1 MEAPM
6 TLQEF
11 SSQYQRFFSHAESYA
26 NHHHNSLAVIA
37 GFVTVFF
44 LLMIFGSKN
53 KKRLEQI
60 KVKNENYAAAPRS
73 NYTVT
78 SQDIKAIA
86 GDDIMTTQLDLAR
99 AYIEMDKKP
108 LAKKILEHVIEHG
121 EMIQKT
127 AARELIKNL

>member
-6 TLQEF
+6 TMQDF
-11 SSQYQRFFSHAESYA
+11 MSQYQHFFLHAKKYA
-26 NHHHNSLAVIA
+26 NHHQNSLAVIA
-37 GFVTVFF
+37 GFITVFF
-44 LLMIFGSKN
+44 LMMIYNAQN
-53 KKRLEQI
+53 KKRLERL
-60 KVKNENYAAAPRS
+60 KVKNENYAATPKPT
-73 NYTVT
+73 YTVT

-121 EMIQKT
+121 EMNQKT
-127 AARELIKNL
+127 AARELMSNL